1 MKCVF
6 VQIQCHPG
14 KTYAV
19 ADEIA
24 LMELHS
30 ELYSTSGEFD
40 LLVKLYIP
48 SDKDIGLFL
57 SDSIFK
63 VPGITRT
70 LTTMTFNAF

>member
-14 KTYAV
+14 KTYEV

-30 ELYSTSGEFD
+30 ELYSTSGEFA

-48 SDKDIGLFL
+48 RTRISVSF
-57 SDSIFK
+57 SATRSSRYRAS
-63 VPGITRT
+63 PGH
-70 LTTMTFNAF
+70 